1 MFNFLLYI
9 FCDLTHPNS
18 GTNVTFLTS
27 VIAEFSGDQTA
38 IAENLKLFLN
48 ALLGEYQ
55 ISYIQPNAERGT
67 LHKVEVQVKDGNKKV
82 NSKSVSYIMPVF
94 GRSLPLVNRLV
105 MVTSTCL
112 SLVGCQTIIPNL
124 DNR

>member
-1 MFNFLLYI
+1 M
-9 FCDLTHPNS
+9 THPNS